1 MIQIGTKAIFDVAE
15 VSTKFGLTAKTLRK
29 YINEG
34 KLAGRKMGQRWYIS
48 EEGISDFFR
57 KPQPKPL
64 PGNSKEGDRAKK

>member
-1 MIQIGTKAIFDVAE
+1 MIVIGTKAIFDVAE

-48 EEGISDFFR
+48 EEGISDYFR
-57 KPQPKPL
+57 KIESKPL
-64 PGNSKEGDRAKK
+64 NEKASKK

>member
-1 MIQIGTKAIFDVAE
+1 MIVIGRAIIFDVVE
-15 VSTKFGLTAKTLRK
+15 VASKFRLTPKTLRR

-34 KLAGRKMGQRWYIS
+34 RLAGRKMGQRWYIS

-64 PGNSKEGDRAKK
+64 ADNPGEGDGAKK